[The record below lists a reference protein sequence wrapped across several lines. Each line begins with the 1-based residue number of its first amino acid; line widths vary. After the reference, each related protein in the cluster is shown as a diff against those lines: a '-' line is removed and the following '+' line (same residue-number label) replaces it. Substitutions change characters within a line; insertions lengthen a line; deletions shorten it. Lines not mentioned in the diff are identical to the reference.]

1 MSIQLVLFDFLP
13 VFLFFINTVLFWKTL
28 SVYLNKNYFGFAC
41 SGLILICMGGLG
53 KAIWKGLY
61 ATNIMDFQVFD
72 ESQLFIQSC
81 GFFLFAIGLIGLNLK
96 KSGSKLAAAPMLFT
110 SSIPFIVVMSVGLLW
125 SMYSL
130 VCFNLKRKNYVSVV
144 FFILAT
150 ILLFLM
156 SYLGS
161 KEDFSFEFVNWIA
174 ESINSFAQIA
184 LLVANTFMYK
194 RLAK

>member
-96 KSGSKLAAAPMLFT
+96 KSGSAANKNSSAKNSSAKNSSAKNSESKKISSKLAATPMLFT

-130 VCFNLKRKNYVSVV
+130 VRFNLKRKNYVSVV

-161 KEDFSFEFVNWIA
+161 K
-174 ESINSFAQIA
+174 
-184 LLVANTFMYK
+184 
-194 RLAK
+194 